1 MCPPSSDC
9 RTLISPFFANGNVF
23 QVHCNTDFPGYDLM
37 QSYAT
42 RFETC
47 LKACASYNN
56 NPYRHEGSNCTG
68 VAYNL
73 TVVNGDA
80 STGIAGNCFL
90 KGNASRVPSEPG
102 GSVVD
107 SAFVITG

>member
-1 MCPPSSDC
+1 
-9 RTLISPFFANGNVF
+9 
-23 QVHCNTDFPGYDLM
+23 M
-37 QSYAT
+37 QLYAT

-56 NPYRHEGSNCTG
+56 NPYWHEGSNCTG
-68 VAYNL
+68 AAYNL

-80 STGIAGNCFL
+80 STGIGGNCFL
-90 KGNASRVPSEPG
+90 RGNASRVPSEPG